1 MHIFIVCEFLSCGL
15 VCLEFWHLA
24 NMWGS
29 RFVKGNIFRKSWI
42 EEYEQLKKE
51 VGVRFG
57 EEYVRNFSKIIS
69 KLAQYHYKKKG
80 LILGKEKEIYAFLL
94 ENGHN
99 PFKIYRW
106 CLLERI
112 PETIRF
118 QLKNEMINQKTALHM
133 HFKNRHESKNS
144 VCVEIRV

>member
-1 MHIFIVCEFLSCGL
+1 
-15 VCLEFWHLA
+15 
-24 NMWGS
+24 
-29 RFVKGNIFRKSWI
+29 VKESYLRKNWLI
-42 EEYEQLKKE
+42 EYESIKKE

-57 EEYVRNFSKIIS
+57 EEYVRNFTKIIA
-69 KLAQYHYKKKG
+69 KIAQHHYKKKSM
-80 LILGKEKEIYAFLL
+80 LLGKDRELYTFLQEKR
-94 ENGHN
+94 HN

-118 QLKNEMINQKTALHM
+118 QLRNGMINQKTALHM

-144 VCVEIRV
+144 ICVEIKVQGLNLVRSM